1 MNTLRSLA
9 AAVVLTSVAAA
20 GTVGQSAPASAS
32 DPTPVVWV
40 GSPLGSST
48 WPTADG
54 CGVGDSTN
62 CSLPSEHHAVY
73 PNTSNGELGDWAM
86 DLQSVAVG
94 APVVLYAAPQDGS
107 LPVTATV
114 QAVAPACASGVISD
128 GGYRVT
134 VELSTNGAPIGTV
147 TYAHLDPSV
156 QQGQVID
163 RWGSQVGTVGS
174 YDASGCWQG
183 VHSHVELS
191 NQTKYSCYN
200 SSFVPG
206 QQVDATNFIGFLG
219 GDYASGRHAA
229 CP

>member
-1 MNTLRSLA
+1 MLRNVA
-9 AAVVLTSVAAA
+9 AAVVLTSVGVA
-20 GTVGQSAPASAS
+20 GAVAQSDPAQAS

-40 GSPLGSST
+40 GAPLAST

-62 CSLPSEHHAVY
+62 CSLPSEHHTVY
-73 PNTSNGELGDWAM
+73 TNTSNGEVGDWAM
-86 DLQSVAVG
+86 DLQSVNPG
-94 APVVLYAAPQDGS
+94 DPVVLYAAPQDES

-114 QAVAPACASGVISD
+114 QAVGPACASGVISD

-134 VELSTNGAPIGTV
+134 VELSSNGSPIGTV
-147 TYAHLDPSV
+147 TYAHLDPTV

-163 RWGSQVGTVGS
+163 RWGTQVGTVGA
-174 YDASGCWQG
+174 YNQSGCWMG

-200 SSFVPG
+200 STFAPG
-206 QQVDATNFIGFLG
+206 QAVAPTNFIGFLG
-219 GDYASGRHAA
+219 GEYASGRNAP